1 MAKQIKAIKCPQCG
15 SSLNSKISEDHYKC
29 NNCGTEY
36 FLDNDDVNI
45 NINHR
50 FNQPPTDNSKIFK
63 IIGGILLFIVA
74 SSIFITTCSRLF
86 KKNTPSS
93 TYGVYSSSNNK
104 EKDED
109 KKNKFKD
116 SFNYSFVFEN
126 NSKDII
132 VFGISKREYGEAFS
146 KDERDGYYFIFKNLL
161 TGKILEATKLDIK
174 EVKNKD
180 ARTFVDGKTY
190 LIINKRTL
198 YVINEANLSVDDI
211 TESTFNK
218 HQEFS
223 SGIASLEF
231 VYEPRGNG
239 LQVMSNVGKE
249 YFYYPLVDKV
259 YNGDSAY
266 TARLGF
272 NTLLPGAKNVT
283 YYETTRKSDY
293 FKEEPIQLL
302 RIVYKSNN
310 GGPEEKENNPSWFK
324 DFGRSGVFT
333 DRSPYVKR
341 LFREER
347 NRIVSYTDITPGRLY
362 FSAAVKY
369 FDDKVV
375 IISFR
380 PTAAEDAPRI
390 LQCLDANSAE
400 VKWSLNLEE
409 KDAIQDHL
417 IATSHGYIG
426 KAGYNRY
433 ILITTDGK
441 IDRELFL

>member
-15 SSLNSKISEDHYKC
+15 SSLNTKISEDHYKC
-29 NNCGTEY
+29 NSCGTEY
-36 FLDNDDVNI
+36 FLDSDDVNI

-50 FNQPPTDNSKIFK
+50 FNQPPTDNSKVFK
-63 IIGGILLFIVA
+63 IIGGILFFIIA
-74 SSIFITTCSRLF
+74 SSIMMTTCSRLF
-86 KKNTPSS
+86 RKTTPSP
-93 TYGVYSSSNNK
+93 TYETYSSSSTK
-104 EKDED
+104 EENED
-109 KKNKFKD
+109 KINKFKD
-116 SFNYSFVFEN
+116 SFEYSFIFEN
-126 NSKDII
+126 SGKDII
-132 VFGISKREYGEAFS
+132 ACGISKREYGETFS
-146 KDERDGYYFIFKNLL
+146 KDERNGYYFIFKNLL
-161 TGKILEATKLDIK
+161 TGKILKETKLDIK
-174 EVKNKD
+174 ELKNKD

-190 LIINKRTL
+190 IIINKRTL
-198 YVINEANLSVDDI
+198 YVINQDNLSLDDV

-218 HQEFS
+218 RQEFS

-239 LQVMSNVGKE
+239 LQVLSNVGKE
-249 YFYYPLVDKV
+249 YFYYPIVDKV
-259 YNGDSAY
+259 YNENSVYNAG
-266 TARLGF
+266 LGF
-272 NTLLPGAKNVT
+272 STLLPGAKNVT
-283 YYETTRKSDY
+283 YYETTSKSDY

-324 DFGRSGVFT
+324 DFGGSGIFT
-333 DRSPYVKR
+333 DRSPYTKR

-362 FSAAVKY
+362 FGAAVKY
-369 FDDKVV
+369 FDDKII

-380 PTAAEDAPRI
+380 PTVAEDAPRI

-400 VKWSLNLEE
+400 VKWTLNLED
-409 KDAIQDHL
+409 KDAIKDRL

-441 IDRELFL
+441 IDRELSL